1 MKKLFL
7 LLIISASVQFG
18 FAQKFELKINPV
30 IMPFNVWQIN
40 GEFLVNEDI
49 GIEPGVIFI
58 PEEDISL
65 FSVLGKYY
73 FSPKKGNDGFHIG
86 MFGQFIVPDAYFG
99 LGFYTGY
106 KWLSRRGVTFE
117 LGAGIGRILNP
128 ERSYGYYSETNITGT
143 GQATVG
149 YRFGY
154 GKTQVEKNM

>member
-58 PEEDISL
+58 PEED
-65 FSVLGKYY
+65 
-73 FSPKKGNDGFHIG
+73 
-86 MFGQFIVPDAYFG
+86 
-99 LGFYTGY
+99 
-106 KWLSRRGVTFE
+106 
-117 LGAGIGRILNP
+117 
-128 ERSYGYYSETNITGT
+128 
-143 GQATVG
+143 
-149 YRFGY
+149 
-154 GKTQVEKNM
+154 